1 MNITFRAVPNILP
14 PERVFADG
22 ALVGH
27 VEYRGDGWVAY
38 DRTGSEVGFATAK
51 ADAGRI
57 LAEAVTAVTEV
68 TDSWPTLP
76 DGLWV

>member
-1 MNITFRAVPNILP
+1 MDITFRAVPNILP

-22 ALVGH
+22 VLVGH
-27 VEYRGDGWVAY
+27 VEYRGYGWVAY
-38 DRTGSEVGFATAK
+38 NRTGDEVGSATAK

-68 TDSWPTLP
+68 TDSPQTLP